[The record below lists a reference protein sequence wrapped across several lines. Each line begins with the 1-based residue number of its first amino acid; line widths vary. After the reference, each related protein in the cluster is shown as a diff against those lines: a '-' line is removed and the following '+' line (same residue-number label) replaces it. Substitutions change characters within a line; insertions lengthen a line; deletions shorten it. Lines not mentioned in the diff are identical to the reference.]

1 MCVVRMDVV
10 LYIFILFSLNE
21 NPVTVCLTGAILLLY
36 VLLMI
41 LCHKLDTHDARK
53 GGITYLIDN
62 NLTDKQK
69 YEVTIET
76 GFRKGAGTTAK
87 VKTMSYLSWCLAS

>member
-1 MCVVRMDVV
+1 MA
-10 LYIFILFSLNE
+10 
-21 NPVTVCLTGAILLLY
+21 VCLTGVLLLLY
-36 VLLMI
+36 VLLMV
-41 LCHKLDTHDARK
+41 LCHRLDKHDAKK

-62 NLTDKQK
+62 NLADKQK

-87 VKTMSYLSWCLAS
+87 VN

>member
-1 MCVVRMDVV
+1 M
-10 LYIFILFSLNE
+10 NE

-36 VLLMI
+36 ILLMI

-87 VKTMSYLSWCLAS
+87 VKTTSYLGLR